1 MEIFISLIIGWIF
14 GAMFMQRLMSSR
26 DKDPNYNRRK
36 FAFDQ
41 SEHSFLK
48 LHTMSE
54 ELRQELDRREW
65 EDDNDLLSE
74 IGLVIDTIKSN
85 SVPPHKDSYASDYWR
100 ETVHYEVIYTLLTEI
115 RASYEEGRLINHENL
130 KVNWTNLVAFR

>member
-1 MEIFISLIIGWIF
+1 
-14 GAMFMQRLMSSR
+14 MQRLMSSR

>member
-1 MEIFISLIIGWIF
+1 
-14 GAMFMQRLMSSR
+14 MQRLMSSR

-41 SEHSFLK
+41 LEHRFLK

-54 ELRQELDRREW
+54 ELRQELDKREW
-65 EDDNDLLSE
+65 EDDNDLLLE
-74 IGLVIDTIKSN
+74 IGSVIDTVKSN
-85 SVPPHKDSYASDYWR
+85 TVPPHKDSYASDYWR